1 MTVYYKAES
10 NEASRQT
17 DIARLRG
24 KAPALIHYVWRADL
38 SALARASMDTH
49 INSYHRDL
57 LRYVE
62 RDGHREE
69 VAATLARHVL
79 SDSPDLMSEELT
91 ALMEEAGVGDGA
103 IEHLI
108 VSVRQGD
115 DLIGNFEE
123 AVDILVE
130 ALGLENCPVIG
141 AAHSDTDH
149 AHFHLVI
156 LRVDV
161 ETGELVNLPSFDIIR
176 GHQALAVMEERFG
189 WQPEADARWQVEGGR
204 LILDGKTDV
213 GPADDPRQWPDGYF
227 HHPELSRQGRK
238 AERHTGY
245 VSAERR
251 IRDVI
256 PGILERTETQDAF
269 VTALAEEGIELVR
282 AHRGAAYLVK
292 TRSEQGEVRTE
303 SVKASVVRGWG
314 WKALESKYGPFP
326 EGAEARVSP
335 RTAKPIGDDLN
346 IPRYRLAKSQYQAR
360 LNVMMRNVRSALQ
373 GGRAERA
380 ALAASR
386 SSCVFP
392 AFDEWAAGARPPEIG
407 DVLFATVGVRLL
419 EAPTSIST
427 NIGKPSA
434 DDEFAYVR
442 AKGRETYWRRGI
454 AQAARVVDFG
464 DSIVLVGRLGDEEIR
479 KAMMLLSIRGAN
491 VVAVSGLTAD
501 ELRLSKKIAAEL
513 EMRVVRRGQF
523 PVKPS
528 TAIGWPSRPTAIPDI
543 EADNTASAP
552 PDSAGKKA
560 KERRLHPGNGPWLPN
575 TDFGR

>member
-1 MTVYYKAES
+1 MTVFYKAES

-79 SDSPDLMSEELT
+79 SDTPDLMSAEL
-91 ALMEEAGVGDGA
+91 ASLMEEAGVGDGA

-108 VSVRQGD
+108 VSVREGD
-115 DLIGNFEE
+115 DIIGNFEE

-130 ALGLENCPVIG
+130 ALGLGNCPVIG
-141 AAHSDTDH
+141 AVHSDTDH
-149 AHFHLVI
+149 GHFHLVI

-176 GHQALAVMEERFG
+176 GHQALAVMEDRFG
-189 WQPEADARWQVEGGR
+189 WQREADARWKVEGGR

-269 VTALAEEGIELVR
+269 VTALAEEGIELTR

-292 TRSEQGEVRTE
+292 TRSEQGEIRTE

-314 WKALESKYGPFP
+314 WKALERKYGPFP
-326 EGAEARVSP
+326 EGSEAKVSP

-373 GGRAERA
+373 GGRVERA
-380 ALAASR
+380 ALAAAR
-386 SSCVFP
+386 ASCVFP
-392 AFDEWAAGARPPEIG
+392 TFDEWAAGARPPEIG
-407 DVLFATVGVRLL
+407 DVLFATVGARLL
-419 EAPTSIST
+419 EAPKSIST
-427 NIGKPSA
+427 NIRKLSA

-442 AKGRETYWRRGI
+442 AKGRETYWRRGV

-464 DSIVLVGRLGDEEIR
+464 ESIVLVGRLGDEEIR
-479 KAMMLLSIRGAN
+479 KAMTLLSIRGAN
-491 VVAVSGLTAD
+491 VVAASGLTAG

-513 EMRVVRRGQF
+513 NMSVVRRGQF
-523 PVKPS
+523 LVIPS
-528 TAIGWPSRPTAIPDI
+528 RAIGWPSLPAAIPDI
-543 EADNTASAP
+543 EADHKAGAP
-552 PDSAGKKA
+552 SDSARQKA
-560 KERRLHPGNGPWLPN
+560 QDQSPVPGNGPWPPN
-575 TDFGR
+575 IDFGR

>member
-1 MTVYYKAES
+1 MTVFYKAES

-38 SALARASMDTH
+38 SALARASMETH

-79 SDSPDLMSEELT
+79 SDTPDLMSEELA

-130 ALGLENCPVIG
+130 ALDLGNCPVIG
-141 AAHSDTDH
+141 AVHSDTDH
-149 AHFHLVI
+149 DHFHLVI

-189 WQPEADARWQVEGGR
+189 WQREADARWEVKDGR
-204 LILDGKTDV
+204 LLLDGKTDV

-238 AERHTGY
+238 VERQTGY
-245 VSAERR
+245 LSAERR

-256 PGILERTETQDAF
+256 PGIIERTKTQDAF
-269 VTALAEEGIELVR
+269 VAALAEEGIELTR

-292 TRSEQGEVRTE
+292 TRNEQGQVRTE

-314 WKALESKYGPFP
+314 WKALERKYGPFP
-326 EGAEARVSP
+326 EGGEAKVSP

-360 LNVMMRNVRSALQ
+360 VNVMMRNLRSALQ
-373 GGRAERA
+373 GGRVERA
-380 ALAASR
+380 ALAAAR
-386 SSCVFP
+386 ASCAFP

-407 DVLFATVGVRLL
+407 DVLFATVGARLL
-419 EAPTSIST
+419 EAPRSSST
-427 NIGKPSA
+427 NIRKPSV
-434 DDEFAYVR
+434 DDEFAYVQ
-442 AKGRETYWRRGI
+442 AKGRETYWRRGA
-454 AQAARVVDFG
+454 AQSGRVVDFG
-464 DSIVLVGRLGDEEIR
+464 NSIVLVGRLGDEEIR
-479 KAMMLLSIRGAN
+479 KAMTLLSIRGAN
-491 VVAVSGLTAD
+491 VVAASGLTSG

-513 EMRVVRRGQF
+513 NMSVVRRGQF
-523 PVKPS
+523 PVIPLR
-528 TAIGWPSRPTAIPDI
+528 AIGWPSLPAAIPDI
-543 EADNTASAP
+543 EADHKAGAP
-552 PDSAGKKA
+552 SDSARKKA
-560 KERRLHPGNGPWLPN
+560 RDQSLKPGNGSWPPN
-575 TDFGR
+575 NDFGR

>member
-1 MTVYYKAES
+1 MTVFYKAES

-38 SALARASMDTH
+38 NALARASMETH

-79 SDSPDLMSEELT
+79 SDSPDLMSEELA

-141 AAHSDTDH
+141 AVHSDTDH
-149 AHFHLVI
+149 DHFHLVI

-245 VSAERR
+245 VSAERH

-256 PGILERTETQDAF
+256 PGIIERTMTQDAF
-269 VTALAEEGIELVR
+269 VAALAEEGIELTR

-292 TRSEQGEVRTE
+292 TRSEQGQVRTE

-314 WKALESKYGPFP
+314 WKALDRKYGPFA
-326 EGAEARVSP
+326 EGGKAKVSP

-373 GGRAERA
+373 GGRVERA
-380 ALAASR
+380 ALAAAR
-386 SSCVFP
+386 ASCVFP
-392 AFDEWAAGARPPEIG
+392 TFDEWASGARPPEIG
-407 DVLFATVGVRLL
+407 DVLFATVGARLL
-419 EAPTSIST
+419 EAPRTIST
-427 NIGKPSA
+427 NIRKPSA

-442 AKGRETYWRRGI
+442 AKGRETYWRRGV

-464 DSIVLVGRLGDEEIR
+464 ESIVLVGRLGDEEIR
-479 KAMMLLSIRGAN
+479 KAMTLLSIRGAN
-491 VVAVSGLTAD
+491 VVAASGLTAG

-513 EMRVVRRGQF
+513 QMSVVRRGQF
-523 PVKPS
+523 PVIPS
-528 TAIGWPSRPTAIPDI
+528 RAIGWPSLPANIPDI
-543 EADNTASAP
+543 EADHKPGAPSDSARKQAEGQRPDPRNDPWP
-552 PDSAGKKA
+552 PDS
-560 KERRLHPGNGPWLPN
+560 
-575 TDFGR
+575 DFGR